1 MIHPDIRKSLPG
13 DSRMKVLFVIL
24 ELAGKLDPL
33 ASYSHETLVINVLN
47 GVSGCIIDNFRKRR
61 DN

>member
-1 MIHPDIRKSLPG
+1 M
-13 DSRMKVLFVIL
+13 L

-33 ASYSHETLVINVLN
+33 ASCSHETLVINVLN
-47 GVSGCIIDNFRKRR
+47 GVSGSIRDNFRKRR